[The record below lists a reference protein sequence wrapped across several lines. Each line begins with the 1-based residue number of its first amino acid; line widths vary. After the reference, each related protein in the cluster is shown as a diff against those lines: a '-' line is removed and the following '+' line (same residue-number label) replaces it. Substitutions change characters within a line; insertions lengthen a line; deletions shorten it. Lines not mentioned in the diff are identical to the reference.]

1 MNCKTQIKIIALLLA
16 DGLLLCACG
25 KKVTAPTPATSQE
38 TVECVMESIKNLDL
52 ETLNQYTDNYIETYH
67 NWIGVPIEKEYRIF
81 NELLQPRSKHGKRY
95 QSAYKLDQKIME
107 NLTWQIYAVREDSTA
122 AEIDM
127 TITNI
132 DMAKV
137 MEKYEN
143 HIIENILESP
153 GLGFARF
160 ITDMSELAAGKDTLI
175 SYIDNLEDSD
185 LSILDVTV
193 TADQENGKWT
203 VHLSPDFINAF
214 LGNMYTDTCTENIE
228 QHTDE
233 LEKKMEDKMNQWAD
247 GIEAKYSQLF
257 LSLESAEVRQTTV
270 VPACCKHWAMVCLTK
285 KEIRFPWAPKVCRNF
300 AQSPTILS
308 FQHSK
313 SAPFKLPVM

>member
-1 MNCKTQIKIIALLLA
+1 
-16 DGLLLCACG
+16 
-25 KKVTAPTPATSQE
+25 
-38 TVECVMESIKNLDL
+38 
-52 ETLNQYTDNYIETYH
+52 
-67 NWIGVPIEKEYRIF
+67 
-81 NELLQPRSKHGKRY
+81 
-95 QSAYKLDQKIME
+95 ME

-153 GLGFARF
+153 GLGFAQF

-257 LSLESAEVRQTTV
+257 ME
-270 VPACCKHWAMVCLTK
+270 
-285 KEIRFPWAPKVCRNF
+285 
-300 AQSPTILS
+300 
-308 FQHSK
+308 
-313 SAPFKLPVM
+313 